1 MKRRSLSLRDIALV
15 GTMTA
20 VLEAGKIALTALPNI
35 EVVTLLL
42 ILYTLYLPRQV
53 PFVIPLFVVIEGL
66 RYGFGLWW
74 FAYLYVWPLLALA
87 VRLCRFQKGVWF
99 WSLFSAIYGLLF
111 GALCAPVTW
120 VVSGLPAAIGWWVA
134 GIPFDLLHCGGNFLL
149 CLLLFTPLSRAFS
162 RLTAPQP

>member
-74 FAYLYVWPLLALA
+74 LPTCTCGRCLHWLSSCAAPK
-87 VRLCRFQKGVWF
+87 RG
-99 WSLFSAIYGLLF
+99 SGF
-111 GALCAPVTW
+111 GACFPQSTACC
-120 VVSGLPAAIGWWVA
+120 SGPSVLPSPGWSAAC
-134 GIPFDLLHCGGNFLL
+134 PPPSDGGSLAS
-149 CLLLFTPLSRAFS
+149 PLICC
-162 RLTAPQP
+162 TASEIFCCVCCCSHR